1 MVLTRQERY
10 RSKTGDLAE
19 KHDSWSDSVSETVYL
34 CISWFKAL
42 ASTHSFSS
50 FLQTE
55 FERSKSMR
63 DRQNENIRSRY
74 ATVWAAAHRICTCMT
89 REESVSF
96 PPTRGMAGGN
106 KLRTE
111 DIIFYFKGHI
121 IFLLPSLYLY
131 KKKLRLKINLQK

>member
-1 MVLTRQERY
+1 
-10 RSKTGDLAE
+10 
-19 KHDSWSDSVSETVYL
+19 
-34 CISWFKAL
+34 
-42 ASTHSFSS
+42 
-50 FLQTE
+50 
-55 FERSKSMR
+55 MR

-121 IFLLPSLYLY
+121 IFLLPSLYL
-131 KKKLRLKINLQK
+131 LERKIKIENKFTKVNCLL